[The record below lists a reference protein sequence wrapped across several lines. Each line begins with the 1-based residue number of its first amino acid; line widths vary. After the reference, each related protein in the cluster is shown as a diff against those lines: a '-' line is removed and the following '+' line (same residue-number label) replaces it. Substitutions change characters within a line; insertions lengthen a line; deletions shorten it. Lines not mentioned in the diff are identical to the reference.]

1 MCYYICMKTP
11 FETKVCPACNIE
23 KPRSDYYKKL
33 TAVSHKCKP
42 CSLIAIKAKSH
53 LYERKYDERQNDW
66 RKKKYATDA
75 DYRAKLSN
83 KSKERYAL
91 LKDNLNAKRRERWAN
106 DPLSPDR
113 KYYRRKDVKDKT
125 PKWVDLNEIL
135 AIYAKCPKGYH
146 VDHIIPLRGLI
157 DGRPVT
163 GLHVAYNLQYLTPE
177 ANLKKKHRITETD
190 LLHL

>member
-1 MCYYICMKTP
+1 MKTP
-11 FETKVCPACNIE
+11 FESKLCPACNE
-23 KPRSDYYKKL
+23 VKPRSEYYKKL
-33 TAVSHKCKP
+33 TAVSHKCKA
-42 CSLIAIKAKSH
+42 CTLLQNKAKSH
-53 LYERKYDERQNDW
+53 LYVRSYRARINNW
-66 RKKKYATDA
+66 RNEKYANDSE
-75 DYRAKLSN
+75 YRDKHSAKA
-83 KSKERYAL
+83 KERYERV
-91 LKDNLNAKRRERWAN
+91 KDTLNAKRRDRWAN

-135 AIYAKCPKGYH
+135 VIYANCPKGFH
-146 VDHIIPLRGLI
+146 VDHIVPLRGLI

-163 GLHVAYNLQYLTPE
+163 GLHVPYNLQYLTPE